1 MGRVR
6 DAGVWVGHVG
16 VDVGGAGAGGG
27 DGGGVVGGRVGWREG
42 WVGVWGEESEG
53 GGGWGVKVRGW
64 WARC

>member
-6 DAGVWVGHVG
+6 DAGGWVGHYG

-42 WVGVWGEESEG
+42 RVGGRGEESKG
-53 GGGWGVKVRGW
+53 
-64 WARC
+64 